1 MIEIDNE
8 SWLEAERYPRRF
20 HHETLMPDT
29 DLDAPSRFDRLPPA
43 STDNNGLRRSD
54 HSMRGP
60 LVVLALSLA
69 ISAVIFAA
77 IFRGY
82 PEYLR
87 DYRQTDNPDAL
98 HYVLLGRNVILKG
111 FYSRCE
117 VPPFAPDMFRTP
129 MYPLFAGGLDVWAGA
144 AGIYVVQ
151 AIIHAVTCCLVF
163 VVARRHFGTTAGWF
177 AGLLLATDL
186 MLAISN
192 FEAMSEPLFNFF
204 TVLVAYFLLVN
215 TQPDEGK
222 ARRFWRLVLGGLSL
236 SAAVFTRPAGQYLLA
251 IYAVC
256 LLIVGIRERKISR
269 AIRDVVLLTFVTVI
283 PLSFWVARNYLLFS
297 VPKLTYVSNMNL
309 TYYVSVG
316 AYQVEFGVPA
326 KVAQEMVQH
335 EFGLPPLVLAHN
347 EWLSGMTVAELD
359 AALDAAWRKALFK
372 YPRSLALA
380 SVKAVVKASVSHN
393 VGVLARMTGREWKA
407 PGMGDLVR
415 LRPEAFSRLL
425 DNGTPLAMVFVWQL
439 IHIAVTL
446 LFAFVGLAL
455 SVKLPKNRGATL
467 VLAAI
472 IAYFYATVMLF
483 GPEAYC
489 RCRSPILPFLYI
501 LSGSGLAAL
510 WRRVRNADCSENIKM
525 TS

>member
-1 MIEIDNE
+1 
-8 SWLEAERYPRRF
+8 
-20 HHETLMPDT
+20 
-29 DLDAPSRFDRLPPA
+29 
-43 STDNNGLRRSD
+43 
-54 HSMRGP
+54 MRGP
-60 LVVLALSLA
+60 LTVVALSLA

-77 IFRGY
+77 IFESY

-87 DYRQTDNPDAL
+87 DYRLTDNPDAL

-117 VPPFAPDMFRTP
+117 VPPFVPDMFRTP
-129 MYPLFAGGLDVWAGA
+129 VYPLFAGGLDVLAGP

-151 AIIHAVTCCLVF
+151 AMIHAVTCCLVF
-163 VVARRHFGTTAGWF
+163 VIARRHFGTAAGWF
-177 AGLLLATDL
+177 ASLLLATDL
-186 MLAISN
+186 MLSISD

-204 TVLVAYFLLVN
+204 TVLVAYFLLGNV
-215 TQPDEGK
+215 PPEDGK
-222 ARRFWRLVLGGLSL
+222 ARRFWRLVPGGLCL
-236 SAAVFTRPAGQYLLA
+236 SAAVLTRPAGQYLLA
-251 IYAVC
+251 IYAVS
-256 LLIVGIRERKISR
+256 LLIVGIRERRIGG
-269 AIRDVVLLTFVTVI
+269 AMRDVVLLTCVTVI

-309 TYYVSVG
+309 TYYVSAG
-316 AYQVEFGVPA
+316 AYQVEHGVSA

-335 EFGLPPLVLAHN
+335 EFGLPPLILAHN

-359 AALDAAWRKALFK
+359 AALGAAWRKALFK
-372 YPRSLALA
+372 YPRSLAVA
-380 SVKAVVKASVSHN
+380 SLKAVAKASVSHN

-407 PGMGDLVR
+407 PGMGDLIR
-415 LRPEAFSRLL
+415 LRSEAFARLL
-425 DNGTPLAMVFVWQL
+425 DNGTPLAMAFAWQL
-439 IHIAVTL
+439 FHIAVTL

-455 SVKLPKNRGATL
+455 SVKMPETRHVTF

-489 RCRSPILPFLYI
+489 RCRSPILPFLYMF
-501 LSGSGLAAL
+501 SGFGLASL
-510 WRRVRNADCSENIKM
+510 LRRVRRADGSENIKL